1 MDDFPLLSPP
11 SKEQIENK
19 RDWVI
24 TSAGKVVRRDK
35 AKTGDKV
42 PDILTMIG
50 SDSWQGPYNS
60 FASKEDAYTTRD
72 YIVEKVPNAFLVDE
86 KPRKKPGPKPKARA
100 VEQDEFRELLRAQ
113 LMERLDDFWENW
125 EKLRPEDKCST
136 YKGLLLFAYSKAPN
150 ERVLDPLA
158 AKSKKDESKRAAA
171 AEAIA
176 NGLHAT
182 EDTDFEE

>member
-1 MDDFPLLSPP
+1 MDDFPILTPP
-11 SKEQIENK
+11 SKEQTENK

-35 AKTGDKV
+35 AKSGDNV
-42 PDILTMIG
+42 PFVLTMIG
-50 SDSWQGPYNS
+50 TEVWQGPYNT
-60 FASKEDAYTTRD
+60 FASKEDAYTVRD

-86 KPRKKPGPKPKARA
+86 KTRKKPGPRPKARA

-158 AKSKKDESKRAAA
+158 AKNQKDESKRAAA

-182 EDTDFEE
+182 TDTEFEE